1 MVRAPT
7 KTCPNLYRLLVE
19 APPLLLVQF
28 LKGKPFQRSEWLAE
42 YRFAPD
48 DPGGRDRAIRML
60 DGELKSTLL
69 PLEVEA
75 ARIVTISQRRGQ
87 FALEGLVRDQDDEV
101 QIEAFRAQGDE
112 LARSLWAWLETT
124 RLFEAAENIL
134 HVRLYRRYEKHYQTF
149 QAVPANGD
157 GRHVD
162 DSALKDFL
170 AELEKELKRGP
181 GCATERFDIPA
192 EGEEPQA
199 EMYIIRHPN
208 LPTAAR
214 EIDDSGAVSKFY
226 FRPPGEAMVVFVP
239 STGRLHIRA
248 DTRAIRHLVW
258 KSFVTQALAQDPS
271 HQPVDFR
278 AYDISRF
285 LTDLDLETP
294 EDREAV
300 IKEVWLIRLDASI
313 GRLSNRLSI
322 STTVGQSIS
331 DLIDGQ
337 PGLDK
342 IFARAVAIRFVEIAV
357 RYRRVGQSGD
367 QTLAFTI
374 SDGNTTSLMSVNDPF
389 QQALGHRLLRAWGIL
404 TEGRAPAEAD
414 VRVLLP
420 AILALWDTNAD
431 QVVGAWLATRNL
443 DAKALIDLGFL
454 VAQGWDDTDLVED
467 EDGVGVQEANVDVGA
482 NRIDLG
488 LTLGQDA
495 TATNPDQYRRY
506 RVRSDWVLQYL
517 KSTISVQFGRKEVD
531 VITSNLFALGELRV
545 SDRTVPVYL
554 VRQLG
559 DERLQAETDSALR
572 ALSDRGIGLVL
583 DAGRRAGYT
592 LAANVRLSLVHYI
605 GTEAPEHV
613 IDREPLHAAFAR
625 HRNLAAGGEAV
636 ELTMTGEN
644 SGTLS
649 VPGRGTIE
657 VTGKNRLVV
666 IRRLVDAHRSGA
678 GAQKTEDM
686 IKGFGEQSL
695 SNIFGSVL
703 WKKLRSGFL
712 RSSGKGKWKIAV

>member
-7 KTCPNLYRLLVE
+7 KTCPSLYRLLVD
-19 APPLLLVQF
+19 APAPLLAQF
-28 LKGKPFQRSEWLAE
+28 LKGKPFERSEWLAG

-48 DPGGRDRAIRML
+48 DPGGRDRALRML
-60 DGELKSTLL
+60 DKELKSTLL
-69 PLEVEA
+69 PLETEA
-75 ARIVTISQRRGQ
+75 ARIVTISEPRGQ
-87 FALEGLVRDQDDEV
+87 FALEGLVRDEDEKSL
-101 QIEAFRAQGDE
+101 IATFLAQEDE
-112 LARSLWAWLETT
+112 LARSLWAWLDST

-149 QAVPANGD
+149 QAAPANSD
-157 GRHVD
+157 GRHVGEL
-162 DSALKDFL
+162 ALKDFL
-170 AELEKELKRGP
+170 ADLEKELKRGP
-181 GCATERFDIPA
+181 GCATERFGIPA
-192 EGEEPQA
+192 DGEEPEA

-208 LPTAAR
+208 LPTAAQ
-214 EIDDSGAVSKFY
+214 EIDDSGEVSKFY

-239 STGRLHIRA
+239 STGRLHVRA

-258 KSFVTQALAQDPS
+258 KSFVTKALVQDPS

-278 AYDISRF
+278 AYDISCF
-285 LTDLDLETP
+285 LTDLNLETP

-300 IKEVWLIRLDASI
+300 VKEVWLIRLDASI

-322 STTVGQSIS
+322 STTIGQSIRN
-331 DLIDGQ
+331 LIDGQ

-342 IFARAVAIRFVEIAV
+342 VLARAVAIRFVEIAV
-357 RYRRVGQSGD
+357 RYRRAGLSED

-389 QQALGHRLLRAWGIL
+389 EQALGHRLLRAWRIL
-404 TEGRAPAEAD
+404 TEGRAPAKAD
-414 VRVLLP
+414 LRDVLP

-431 QVVGAWLATRNL
+431 HVVGAWLASRNL
-443 DAKALIDLGFL
+443 DAKTLIDLGFL
-454 VAQGWDDTDLVED
+454 VAQGWDDTDLIDD
-467 EDGVGVQEANVDVGA
+467 EDGVGAQEANVDAGPT
-482 NRIDLG
+482 RIDLR
-488 LTLGQDA
+488 LAVGQGA
-495 TATNPDQYRRY
+495 TATTPEQYRRY

-517 KSTISVQFGRKEVD
+517 KSTISAQFGRKEVE
-531 VITSNLFALGELRV
+531 VITSNLFTLGELQV
-545 SDRTVPVYL
+545 SDKRVPVYL

-592 LAANVRLSLVHYI
+592 LAANVRLSLAEYM
-605 GTEAPEHV
+605 GTNAPEHV
-613 IDREPLHAAFAR
+613 VDRENLQMAFAR
-625 HRNLAAGGEAV
+625 HRNLAAGGESV

-657 VTGKNRLVV
+657 IIGKNRLVV
-666 IRRLVDAHRSGA
+666 IRRLVEAHRSRA

-703 WKKLRSGFL
+703 WKKLRGGFL
-712 RSSGKGKWKIAV
+712 RSTGKGKWEIAA

>member
-7 KTCPNLYRLLVE
+7 KTCPNLHRVLVE
-19 APPLLLVQF
+19 APTHLLARF
-28 LKGKPFQRSEWLAE
+28 LEGRPFQRSDWLTG

-60 DGELKSTLL
+60 DSELKSTLL
-69 PLEVEA
+69 PLETEA
-75 ARIVTISQRRGQ
+75 ARIVTIAEPRGQ

-112 LARSLWAWLETT
+112 LARSLWAWLDST

-149 QAVPANGD
+149 QAVPATGNDRRVG
-157 GRHVD
+157 
-162 DSALKDFL
+162 DSAVKEFL

-181 GCATERFDIPA
+181 GCATEWFQIPA
-192 EGEEPQA
+192 DGEEPEA

-214 EIDDSGAVSKFY
+214 EIDDNGTVSKFY

-239 STGRLHIRA
+239 STGRLHVRA

-258 KSFVTQALAQDPS
+258 KSFVTKALAQDPS

-278 AYDISRF
+278 AYDISCF
-285 LTDLDLETP
+285 LTDLNLETP

-300 IKEVWLIRLDASI
+300 IKGVWLIRLDASI
-313 GRLSNRLSI
+313 GRLSNRLSL
-322 STTVGQSIS
+322 STTIGQSIRN
-331 DLIDGQ
+331 LIDGQ

-342 IFARAVAIRFVEIAV
+342 VFARAVAIRFVEIAV
-357 RYRRVGQSGD
+357 RYRRAGQSED

-389 QQALGHRLLRAWGIL
+389 EQALGHRLLRAWRIL

-431 QVVGAWLATRNL
+431 HVVGAWLASRDL
-443 DAKALIDLGFL
+443 DAKALIGLGFL
-454 VAQGWDDTDLVED
+454 VAQGWDDADLVED
-467 EDGVGVQEANVDVGA
+467 EDGIGAQEANVDAGPD
-482 NRIDLG
+482 RIDVS
-488 LTLGQDA
+488 LTVGQDA

-517 KSTISVQFGRKEVD
+517 KSTISAQFGRKEVD
-531 VITSNLFALGELRV
+531 AITANLFELGDLRV
-545 SDRTVPVYL
+545 SDQTVPVYL

-559 DERLQAETDSALR
+559 DERLHAETDSALR

-583 DAGRRAGYT
+583 DADRRAGHT
-592 LAANVRLSLVHYI
+592 LAANVRLSLVDYI
-605 GTEAPEHV
+605 GTEVPENV
-613 IDREPLHAAFAR
+613 IDRERLQAAFAR

-657 VTGKNRLVV
+657 ITGRNRLVV

-686 IKGFGEQSL
+686 VKGFGEQSL

-712 RSSGKGKWKIAV
+712 RSTGKGKWKIAV

>member
-7 KTCPNLYRLLVE
+7 KTCPNLHQVLTE
-19 APPLLLVQF
+19 APQDLLARF
-28 LKGKPFQRSEWLAE
+28 LEAKTFQKSEWLSK
-42 YRFAPD
+42 YRFTANDPD
-48 DPGGRDRAIRML
+48 GRSQAIQML
-60 DGELKSTLL
+60 DSERKSTLL
-69 PLEVEA
+69 PLETEA
-75 ARIVTISQRRGQ
+75 ARIVTISKPRGQ
-87 FALEGLVRDQDDEV
+87 FALEGLVRDQDDEGL
-101 QIEAFRAQGDE
+101 IETLVSQDDE
-112 LARSLWAWLETT
+112 LARSLWAWLDST

-149 QAVPANGD
+149 QAVPTSYD
-157 GRHVD
+157 GRND
-162 DSALKDFL
+162 GSQALKRFL

-181 GCATERFDIPA
+181 GCATDRFDIPA
-192 EGEEPQA
+192 DGEEPEA

-214 EIDDSGAVSKFY
+214 EIDDNGAVSKFY

-239 STGRLHIRA
+239 STGRLHVRA

-258 KSFVTQALAQDPS
+258 KSFVTKALAQDPS

-278 AYDISRF
+278 AYDISCF
-285 LTDLDLETP
+285 LTDLSLETP

-322 STTVGQSIS
+322 STTMGQSIRS
-331 DLIDGQ
+331 LIDDQ

-342 IFARAVAIRFVEIAV
+342 VFARAVAIQFVEIAV
-357 RYRRVGQSGD
+357 RYRRAGHPED

-389 QQALGHRLLRAWGIL
+389 ELALGHRLLRAWGIL

-431 QVVGAWLATRNL
+431 HVVGAWLASRNL

-454 VAQGWDDTDLVED
+454 VAQGWDDADLVED
-467 EDGVGVQEANVDVGA
+467 EDGVGAQEANVDAGP
-482 NRIDLG
+482 NRIDVS
-488 LTLGQDA
+488 LTEGQAA
-495 TATNPDQYRRY
+495 TATNPDHYRRY

-517 KSTISVQFGRKEVD
+517 KSTILEQFRRKEVE
-531 VITSNLFALGELRV
+531 VITSNLFGLGELQV
-545 SDRTVPVYL
+545 SDSKAPLYL
-554 VRQLG
+554 VRQLA

-592 LAANVRLSLVHYI
+592 LAANVRLSLADYV
-605 GTEAPEHV
+605 GTEAAEHV
-613 IDREPLHAAFAR
+613 IDLDRLQAAFAR

-657 VTGKNRLVV
+657 ITGKNRLVV

-678 GAQKTEDM
+678 GAQKTEDL

-712 RSSGKGKWKIAV
+712 RSTGKGKWKIAV

>member
-7 KTCPNLYRLLVE
+7 KTCPNLHRVLVE
-19 APPLLLVQF
+19 APPLLLARF
-28 LKGKPFQRSEWLAE
+28 LQGKPFQRSEWLAG

-48 DPGGRDRAIRML
+48 DPGGRDRAIQML
-60 DGELKSTLL
+60 DNELKSTLL
-69 PLEVEA
+69 PLETEA
-75 ARIVTISQRRGQ
+75 ARIVTISGPRGQ
-87 FALEGLVRDQDDEV
+87 FALEGLVHDQDDRGL
-101 QIEAFRAQGDE
+101 IESLIAQDDE
-112 LARSLWAWLETT
+112 LARSLWAWLDST
-124 RLFEAAENIL
+124 RLFEAAENVL

-149 QAVPANGD
+149 QAAPASND
-157 GRHVD
+157 GRHVGGR
-162 DSALKDFL
+162 ALEDFI
-170 AELEKELKRGP
+170 AELERELKRGP
-181 GCATERFDIPA
+181 GCKTERFNIPA
-192 EGEEPQA
+192 DGEEPEA

-239 STGRLHIRA
+239 STGRLHVRA

-258 KSFVTQALAQDPS
+258 KSFVTQALAQDLS

-278 AYDISRF
+278 AYDISCF
-285 LTDLDLETP
+285 LTELNLEAP

-300 IKEVWLIRLDASI
+300 IKDVWLIRLDASI

-322 STTVGQSIS
+322 STTIGQSIRN
-331 DLIDGQ
+331 LIDGQ

-342 IFARAVAIRFVEIAV
+342 VFARAVAVRFVEIAV
-357 RYRRVGQSGD
+357 RYRRAGQSED

-389 QQALGHRLLRAWGIL
+389 EQALGHRLLRAWGIL
-404 TEGRAPAEAD
+404 AEGRAPAKAD
-414 VRVLLP
+414 VRVVLP
-420 AILALWDTNAD
+420 AILALWDTDAD
-431 QVVGAWLATRNL
+431 YVVGAWLASRNL
-443 DAKALIDLGFL
+443 DTKFLIDLGFL
-454 VAQGWDDTDLVED
+454 VAQGWDDVDLIED
-467 EDGVGVQEANVDVGA
+467 DDGVGTQEAHVDAGPK
-482 NRIDLG
+482 RIDLG
-488 LTLGQDA
+488 LTAGQAA

-517 KSTISVQFGRKEVD
+517 KSNISAQFRKKEVE
-531 VITSNLFALGELRV
+531 VITPNLFALGELRV
-545 SDRTVPVYL
+545 SDRNVPVYL

-559 DERLQAETDSALR
+559 NERLQAETDSALR
-572 ALSDRGIGLVL
+572 AMSDRGIGLVM

-592 LAANVRLSLVHYI
+592 LAANVRLSLVDYI
-605 GTEAPEHV
+605 YTDGAEQV
-613 IDREPLHAAFAR
+613 IDHESLQAAFAR
-625 HRNLAAGGEAV
+625 HRNLAAGGETV

-657 VTGKNRLVV
+657 IIGKNRLVV

-686 IKGFGEQSL
+686 IKGFGDQSL

-703 WKKLRSGFL
+703 WEKLRRGFL
-712 RSSGKGKWKIAV
+712 RSTGKGKWKIAV

>member
-7 KTCPNLYRLLVE
+7 KTCPNLHRVLVE
-19 APPLLLVQF
+19 APPHLLARF
-28 LKGKPFQRSEWLAE
+28 LNGKPFQRSEWLGE
-42 YRFAPD
+42 YRSAPD
-48 DPGGRDRAIRML
+48 DPGGRDRSIQML
-60 DGELKSTLL
+60 HTELKSTLL
-69 PLEVEA
+69 PLETEA
-75 ARIVTISQRRGQ
+75 ARIVTISEPRGQ
-87 FALEGLVRDQDDEV
+87 FALEGLVRDQDDEGL
-101 QIEAFRAQGDE
+101 IASFIANDDE
-112 LARSLWAWLETT
+112 LARSLWAWLDST

-149 QAVPANGD
+149 QAVPAAGD
-157 GRHVD
+157 DRQVA
-162 DSALKDFL
+162 DSAVNDFL
-170 AELEKELKRGP
+170 AELETELKRGP
-181 GCATERFDIPA
+181 GCATERFGIPA
-192 EGEEPQA
+192 DGEEPEA

-214 EIDDSGAVSKFY
+214 EIDESGEVSKFY

-239 STGRLHIRA
+239 STGRLHVRA

-258 KSFVTQALAQDPS
+258 KSFVTKALAQDPS

-278 AYDISRF
+278 AYDISCF
-285 LTDLDLETP
+285 LTDLNLETP

-313 GRLSNRLSI
+313 GILSNRLSI
-322 STTVGQSIS
+322 STAIGQSIRN
-331 DLIDGQ
+331 LIDGQ

-342 IFARAVAIRFVEIAV
+342 VLARAVAIRFVEIAV
-357 RYRRVGQSGD
+357 RYRRAGLCED

-389 QQALGHRLLRAWGIL
+389 EQALGHRLLRAWGIL
-404 TEGRAPAEAD
+404 TEGRAPAKAD
-414 VRVLLP
+414 LGDVLP

-431 QVVGAWLATRNL
+431 YVVGAWLASRSL
-443 DAKALIDLGFL
+443 DAKSLIDLGFL
-454 VAQGWDDTDLVED
+454 VAQGWDDTDLIDD
-467 EDGVGVQEANVDVGA
+467 EDGVGAQEANVDAGPT
-482 NRIDLG
+482 RIDLR
-488 LTLGQDA
+488 LTVGQGA
-495 TATNPDQYRRY
+495 TATNPEQYRRY

-517 KSTISVQFGRKEVD
+517 KSTISAQFGRKEVE
-531 VITSNLFALGELRV
+531 VITSNLFALGELQAT
-545 SDRTVPVYL
+545 DRKVPVYL

-559 DERLQAETDSALR
+559 DERLQAETDSVLR

-592 LAANVRLSLVHYI
+592 LAANVRLSLVDYI
-605 GTEAPEHV
+605 VTEAPEHLL
-613 IDREPLHAAFAR
+613 DHERLRAAFAR
-625 HRNLAAGGEAV
+625 HRNLAGGGEAV

-649 VPGRGTIE
+649 LPGRGTIE
-657 VTGKNRLVV
+657 ITGKNRLVV
-666 IRRLVDAHRSGA
+666 IGRLVEAHRSGA
-678 GAQKTEDM
+678 GAQKTEDI

-712 RSSGKGKWKIAV
+712 RSTGKGKWEIAV